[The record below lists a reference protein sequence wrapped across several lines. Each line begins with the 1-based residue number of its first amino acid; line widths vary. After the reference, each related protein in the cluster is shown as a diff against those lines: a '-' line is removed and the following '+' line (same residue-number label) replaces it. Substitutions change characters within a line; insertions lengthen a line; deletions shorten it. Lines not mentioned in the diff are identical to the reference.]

1 MNITLLETNKKKLK
15 VLRNRLQLLGSNFN
29 DEIRILMDQR
39 ERLDKTSMSID
50 GNNLHIEELDH
61 LRHRIQFLQSQ
72 QAGLQEILVSI

>member
-15 VLRNRLQLLGSNFN
+15 SLRNRLQLLASNFN
-29 DEIRILMDQR
+29 DEIRILMDER

-50 GNNLHIEELDH
+50 GNNLHIAELDH
-61 LRHRIQFLQSQ
+61 LRHRIQFLQSH